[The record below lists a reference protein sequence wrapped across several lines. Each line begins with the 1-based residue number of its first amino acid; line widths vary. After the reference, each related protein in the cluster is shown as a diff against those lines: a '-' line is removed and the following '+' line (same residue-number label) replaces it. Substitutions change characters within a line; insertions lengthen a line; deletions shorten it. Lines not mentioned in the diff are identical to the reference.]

1 MNDINNLLN
10 TDETSA
16 PMVSEP
22 IPEYGYQVQPMS
34 HIQMS
39 FGLDVPKDEDI
50 DTLQLRVIAFAEYLS
65 SRHQQSI
72 KDKALR
78 KINKLMLLD
87 NDWDGYGSPQIDA
100 LAGKHARDIVGA
112 LDNGILMMLRITPT
126 ETGSISLRITRGK
139 QDSIG
144 INCEKDRMHYF
155 VETPSSTPEF
165 HSDISYTKENITS
178 LTRRINK
185 W

>member
-1 MNDINNLLN
+1 MSDINKLLN

-100 LAGKHARDIVGA
+100 LAGKYARDIVGA

-144 INCEKDRMHYF
+144 INCEKDQMHYF

-178 LTRRINK
+178 LIRRINK